1 MPSHIVSFSDSA
13 CAGGA
18 ASVAIAADMVTA
30 IEATLKHIMSL
41 HNWTLWTGYL
51 TFADARLPTALPL
64 PFTPGDFG
72 VPRWLLAS
80 KTTIDSE
87 GKQARG
93 WRQELCRF
101 SAAGMTVSP
110 RTPTAGGRKAPRQ
123 EIAGWER
130 RWCRNYGDFAAGA
143 GVDVAERGGKVRNFG
158 TRHGRELGCERVTD
172 RLCNAI
178 LRFWVSPNGNID
190 VTMQGI
196 TLSAGSQHRH

>member
-30 IEATLKHIMSL
+30 IEAPLKHIMSL

-64 PFTPGDFG
+64 PFTPGDCG

-80 KTTIDSE
+80 KTTIDFG

-93 WRQELCRF
+93 WRQEWHIAKFCGMAKVGRDRGTTEM
-101 SAAGMTVSP
+101 AGP
-110 RTPTAGGRKAPRQ
+110 
-123 EIAGWER
+123 IALTYR
-130 RWCRNYGDFAAGA
+130 D
-143 GVDVAERGGKVRNFG
+143 D
-158 TRHGRELGCERVTD
+158 
-172 RLCNAI
+172 
-178 LRFWVSPNGNID
+178 
-190 VTMQGI
+190 
-196 TLSAGSQHRH
+196 

>member
-1 MPSHIVSFSDSA
+1 MRGPL
-13 CAGGA
+13 G
-18 ASVAIAADMVTA
+18 
-30 IEATLKHIMSL
+30 
-41 HNWTLWTGYL
+41 
-51 TFADARLPTALPL
+51 ADAPTRQMRLIARPPEAQSLPL
-64 PFTPGDFG
+64 KFTERRH
-72 VPRWLLAS
+72 VPMAAPRRRYINL
-80 KTTIDSE
+80 E
-87 GKQARG
+87 GAWRG
-93 WRQELCRF
+93 LCRLLCRF

-143 GVDVAERGGKVRNFG
+143 GVDVAERGGKVRNFV

-190 VTMQGI
+190 VTTQGI
-196 TLSAGSQHRH
+196 TLSAGSQHRHWAYLHVSSISSVIMRCRS